1 MIKIRLIFVLIFILF
16 ILPFVKYFQLK
27 GQEERILKEG
37 ISRVY
42 TQKEF
47 TTPRRK
53 ILDRNLIEL
62 ATDIRRDTFI
72 FSSNAEKEKILEFS
86 KKNSIEIFLNANK
99 RIWFQNPISSSFY
112 NDS

>member
-1 MIKIRLIFVLIFILF
+1 MIKIRLIFILIFVLF

-53 ILDRNLIEL
+53 ILDRNSIEL

-72 FSSNAEKEKILEFS
+72 FSNCLEYFPRS
-86 KKNSIEIFLNANK
+86 RRFLEEIGCLSISDL
-99 RIWFQNPISSSFY
+99 SFIIT
-112 NDS
+112 SRSCLF